1 MIKGEYIMIIGLTCS
16 EKREMDH
23 PSQATNED
31 YIHAVVESQGV
42 PVMLPICDDEDVILK
57 QIECIKGLI
66 VVGGIDVN
74 PMIYHEPYLL
84 EQGESSTR
92 RDLYEIKL
100 IQECAN
106 RDIPILGICRGI
118 QIINVAFGGTLYQD
132 NRLASSLVNQHQQKE
147 RKDYPVHLIQVK
159 ENTFLYDIV
168 GKEYYV
174 NSFHHQSVKRLAE
187 GFMIVAKSSD
197 GIIEAI
203 QHKEKNI
210 WGVQFHPEMMH
221 RRDEKM
227 LDIFK
232 AFIHKCEEVER
243 HE

>member
-1 MIKGEYIMIIGLTCS
+1 MMIIGLTCS
-16 EKREMDH
+16 EKRDMDH

-31 YIHAVVESQGV
+31 YIESVTMSHGV
-42 PVMLPICDDEDVILK
+42 PVMLPICDEHEKISK
-57 QIECIKGLI
+57 QVECIDGLI

-74 PMIYHEPYLL
+74 PMIYNESYLF

-92 RDLYEIKL
+92 RDLYEMKL
-100 IQECAN
+100 IQECAK
-106 RDIPILGICRGI
+106 RHIPILGICRGI
-118 QIINVAFGGTLYQD
+118 QIINVAFGGTLFQD
-132 NRLASSLVNQHQQKE
+132 NKLASSLVNQHQQKE
-147 RKDYPVHLIQVK
+147 RKDYPVHSIQVK

-168 GKEYYV
+168 GKEYCV

-232 AFIHKCEEVER
+232 AFIQKCEEVKG